1 MRQFESFLAP
11 QLNDYL
17 AYRQSLGYAL
27 MPARAYLLI
36 FDRRLKET
44 QAGWNSFEPAFF
56 LEMTAS
62 LKVESR
68 TVNHVVAGLRV
79 FFRFLVR
86 RGYMAENPLKDIP
99 PLKENTIVP
108 FVFSPEQL
116 DQFLQVICNRIRKTK
131 RRFLN
136 DLALYLALVLLTRCG
151 TRISEPLRIM
161 LHHYRRDDATLYIE
175 KTKFNKD
182 RLIALP
188 KAVFVEIDNYLSARQ
203 TLRRQDDNPYL
214 LAGRGKNP
222 LTDEQVRHL
231 FRNTVKNMG
240 LYQPRRV
247 IGNVNF
253 SQPVPHS
260 LRHSFAVNTL
270 LRIKNRGESA
280 QNALPV
286 LAVYMGHSHY
296 KNTSVYLRVADA
308 LSRQRLVDFALW
320 QKNKT

>member
-36 FDRRLKET
+36 FDRYLKET

-62 LKVESR
+62 LNVESR

-86 RGYMAENPLKDIP
+86 RGYIAENPLKDIP

-116 DQFLQVICNRIRKTK
+116 DRFLQVICNRIRKTK

-151 TRISEPLRIM
+151 MRISEPLRLM

-182 RLIALP
+182 RLIPVP
-188 KAVFVEIDNYLSARQ
+188 KAVVAEIENYLSARQ
-203 TLRRQDDNPYL
+203 TIRRQDDNPYL

-231 FRNTVKNMG
+231 FRNSVKNMG

-270 LRIKNRGESA
+270 LRIKDRGESA

-320 QKNKT
+320 QKNKP

>member
-1 MRQFESFLAP
+1 M
-11 QLNDYL
+11 
-17 AYRQSLGYAL
+17 
-27 MPARAYLLI
+27 
-36 FDRRLKET
+36 
-44 QAGWNSFEPAFF
+44 
-56 LEMTAS
+56 
-62 LKVESR
+62 
-68 TVNHVVAGLRV
+68 
-79 FFRFLVR
+79 
-86 RGYMAENPLKDIP
+86 
-99 PLKENTIVP
+99 
-108 FVFSPEQL
+108 
-116 DQFLQVICNRIRKTK
+116 
-131 RRFLN
+131 
-136 DLALYLALVLLTRCG
+136 
-151 TRISEPLRIM
+151 RISEPLRLM

-182 RLIALP
+182 RLIPVP
-188 KAVFVEIDNYLSARQ
+188 KAVVAEIENYLSARQ
-203 TLRRQDDNPYL
+203 ALRRQDDNPYF
-214 LAGRGKNP
+214 LAGRRKKP

-270 LRIKNRGESA
+270 LRIKDRGESA

-320 QKNKT
+320 QKSKT